1 MDKRQMKSSLIT
13 ENRMCN
19 ILSVTHESIYDG
31 GANRMRNQY
40 LSRPDVQKYLAAYPD
55 ITKEEKKELLAW
67 IKDGNS
73 PYSNDRYVFDPSDH
87 LLDFI
92 GAIRVERE
100 YCEEQ
105 WQLRQ
110 SYEQ

>member
-1 MDKRQMKSSLIT
+1 M
-13 ENRMCN
+13 
-19 ILSVTHESIYDG
+19 
-31 GANRMRNQY
+31 NQY
-40 LSRPDVQKYLAAYPD
+40 LSRPDVQMYLAAYPD

-67 IKDGNS
+67 IKDGNT
-73 PYSNDRYVFDPSDH
+73 PYSNDRYVLDESDQ

-92 GAIRVERE
+92 GAIRAERE

-110 SYEQ
+110 DCGQ

>member
-1 MDKRQMKSSLIT
+1 
-13 ENRMCN
+13 
-19 ILSVTHESIYDG
+19 
-31 GANRMRNQY
+31 MRNQY

-67 IKDGNS
+67 IKAGNT
-73 PYSNDRYVFDPSDH
+73 PYSNESYVFDASGH

-92 GAIRVERE
+92 GAIRTEKE

-105 WQLRQ
+105 WRLRRAC
-110 SYEQ
+110 EQ